1 MIAVMIEV
9 VPRPGRKG
17 EYFEAAARLRPLIE
31 GAVGFVSSERF
42 ESLSEQGK
50 FLSLSL
56 FHDEAAARCCLERM
70 EQRVAEQVDGEE
82 IFSLYRVRLAPIVS
96 EGGQKTASPATR
108 PKPLG
113 LFSRFSF
120 SRFLPA

>member
-31 GAVGFVSSERF
+31 EAVGFVSSERF

-50 FLSLSL
+50 FLSLSV
-56 FHDEAAARCCLERM
+56 FRDEATARRCLERM

-82 IFSLYRVRLAPIVS
+82 MFSLYRVRLAPIVS
-96 EGGQKTASPATR
+96 DGGLKAASPATQS
-108 PKPLG
+108 KPRG